1 LSDCPIAVPGVNAVK
16 FLHTSDWHIGRNVR
30 GQSRLGEQEDAL
42 QEVLSLAKEH
52 AVDCLLVAG
61 DVFDTSAPPPEAEQ
75 TVYAFFRELY
85 GAGIPAVVIAGNH
98 DHPRRLDAVAPLLG
112 SLGIHTRGVP
122 RGPGDGALIDVE
134 SRNKRERAVVAA
146 LPWINERDVVDF
158 TRLQQEPGAPLVQY
172 AERMQE
178 AMRVLASGFE
188 PDAVSVL
195 VTHLL
200 ADDAMV
206 GPGGGERELHMSMGI
221 YGVRRAAL
229 PVEAQYVALGHV
241 HKPQAIQCATK
252 AAYSGSLLQLDF
264 GEREQQKY
272 VNLVEVHARQP
283 AAVTQLPIS
292 AGRRLVDIGMPEHG
306 IALNDLARYKDETD
320 GAWARVFVD
329 VDMPVANLAQLVRA
343 ELPNAVH
350 VERARKAAAEAPES
364 VERAHLGPVEM
375 FSRFYE
381 GSLGR
386 GHEPPDETLA
396 LFRTLLGEEEREH
409 ADA

>member
-1 LSDCPIAVPGVNAVK
+1 MR
-16 FLHTSDWHIGRNVR
+16 FLHTSDWHVGRNVR
-30 GQSRLGEQEDAL
+30 GQSRLPEHEAAL

-52 AVDCLLVAG
+52 GVDCLLVAG
-61 DVFDTSAPPPEAEQ
+61 DIFDTSAPSPESEQ
-75 TVYAFFRELY
+75 LVYAFFRELY

-98 DHPRRLDAVAPLLG
+98 DHPKRLDAVAPLLG
-112 SLGIHTRGVP
+112 SLGIHMRGVP

-134 SRNKRERAVVAA
+134 SRDKKERAVVAA

-158 TRLQQEPGAPLVQY
+158 TRLMEEPGAPLVQY
-172 AERMQE
+172 AERVQE

-188 PDAVSVL
+188 ADAVSVL

-200 ADDAMV
+200 ADDAVV
-206 GPGGGERELHMSMGI
+206 GPGGGERELHMAMGI
-221 YGVRRAAL
+221 YGVRREAL
-229 PVEAQYVALGHV
+229 PVGAQYIALGHV
-241 HKPQAIQCATK
+241 HKPQEIACATK

-272 VNLVEVHARQP
+272 VNLIEAHPRQP
-283 AAVTQLPIS
+283 AVVTKLPITS
-292 AGRRLVDIGMPEHG
+292 GRRLVDIGMPDHG
-306 IALNDLARYKDETD
+306 VALNELASFKDETAD
-320 GAWARVFVD
+320 AWARVFVD
-329 VDMPVANLAQLVRA
+329 VDMPVANLAHLVKA

-350 VERARKAAAEAPES
+350 VERARKTAAGEPES

-386 GHEPPDETLA
+386 GHAPSDETLS
-396 LFRTLLGEEEREH
+396 LFRSLLNEEEH
-409 ADA
+409 ATTEA

>member
-1 LSDCPIAVPGVNAVK
+1 VK
-16 FLHTSDWHIGRNVR
+16 FLHTSDWHIGRSVR
-30 GQSRLGEQEDAL
+30 GQSRLAEQQDAL
-42 QEVLSLAKEH
+42 QEVLTLTNERG
-52 AVDCLLVAG
+52 VDCLLVAG
-61 DVFDTSAPPPEAEQ
+61 DVFDTSTPPPEAEAL
-75 TVYAFFRELY
+75 VYGFFRELY

-98 DHPRRLDAVAPLLG
+98 DHPKRLDAVAPLLG
-112 SLGIHTRGVP
+112 SLGIHTRGLP
-122 RGPGDGALIDVE
+122 RGPGDGALIEVE
-134 SRNKRERAVVAA
+134 SRDKRERALVAA

-158 TRLQQEPGAPLVQY
+158 TRLQQERGAPLVQY
-172 AERMQE
+172 AERLQE
-178 AMRVLASGFE
+178 AMRVLAAEFD

-195 VTHLL
+195 VAHLL
-200 ADDAMV
+200 ADEAMV

-229 PVEAQYVALGHV
+229 PVEAQYIALGHV
-241 HKPQAIQCATK
+241 HKPQQIPCATK

-283 AAVTQLPIS
+283 AAVTPLPIS
-292 AGRRLVDIGMPEHG
+292 SGRRLIDIGMPEHG
-306 IALNDLARYKDETD
+306 VALNDLARFKEETAD
-320 GAWARVFVD
+320 AWARVFVD

-350 VERARKAAAEAPES
+350 VERARKAAGGEPES
-364 VERAHLGPVEM
+364 VERSHLGPVEM

-386 GHEPPDETLA
+386 GHEPSAETLA
-396 LFRTLLGEEEREH
+396 LFRSLLNEEENATSE
-409 ADA
+409 A